1 MPVSVAYQFMHS
13 NTAPP
18 GMSRGIGDG
27 KVEGNN
33 NGVDF
38 LKILNQIDD
47 HFLKASENA
56 QEVSKMLEAK
66 RMHYHSSEF
75 FVSFPTSQ
83 NGMAVAQVM
92 VMMVPLLARGHLNQ
106 LLLPR
111 RFSTHNIHVHFVG
124 TTTHNT

>member
-13 NTAPP
+13 NTAPL

-27 KVEGNN
+27 KVEENN

-47 HFLKASENA
+47 HFFKASENA
-56 QEVSKMLEAK
+56 QEVSKMLDAN

-75 FVSFPTSQ
+75 CFSF
-83 NGMAVAQVM
+83 
-92 VMMVPLLARGHLNQ
+92 
-106 LLLPR
+106 LLLKIIFCSVSLFNFAIDSSAFVI
-111 RFSTHNIHVHFVG
+111 FS
-124 TTTHNT
+124 